1 MKGVVYLG
9 DSKVE
14 VRDFPRP
21 EPGLGQ
27 VVTEMKVAG
36 LCGSDLH
43 KYHSSQQKRDP
54 LKFNSDISMNF
65 EYLVVATV
73 LGISTVL
80 EVVLMESLLANTLF

>member
-43 KYHSSQQKRDP
+43 KYHSSQKWARGR
-54 LKFNSDISMNF
+54 KGMISGH
-65 EYLVVATV
+65 EPTGVVV
-73 LGISTVL
+73 
-80 EVVLMESLLANTLF
+80 EVGLSLIHI

>member
-36 LCGSDLH
+36 LCGTHTDARKEQASH
-43 KYHSSQQKRDP
+43 KTPQDNLS
-54 LKFNSDISMNF
+54 
-65 EYLVVATV
+65 
-73 LGISTVL
+73 
-80 EVVLMESLLANTLF
+80 

>member
-9 DSKVE
+9 NSKVE

-21 EPGLGQ
+21 EPGPGQ

-43 KYHSSQQKRDP
+43 
-54 LKFNSDISMNF
+54 L
-65 EYLVVATV
+65 
-73 LGISTVL
+73 
-80 EVVLMESLLANTLF
+80 